1 MNSINISRSIIIGM
15 LQNPESINRFTVH
28 SVMPV
33 MRGGFMC
40 ACVRARARFALL
52 LLLRVQ
58 LFLEQ
63 RD

>member
-1 MNSINISRSIIIGM
+1 MNSINISRSIIIIGM

-40 ACVRARARFALL
+40 ACARARFAL